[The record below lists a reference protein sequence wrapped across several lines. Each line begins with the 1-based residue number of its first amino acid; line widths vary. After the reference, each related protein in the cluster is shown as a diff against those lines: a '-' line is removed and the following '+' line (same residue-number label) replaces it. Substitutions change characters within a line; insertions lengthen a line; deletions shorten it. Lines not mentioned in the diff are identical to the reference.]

1 VIEGR
6 GENGSAE
13 NLLQRLSIDLGHPE
27 AVWKVGGRTTN
38 LKSASALIQQC
49 EKLRARGDCDR
60 ALLLQD
66 DEDGCPRLDGPRLA
80 GVVRGLDLPFPV
92 AVVLFFREY
101 ETLFLPCLHT
111 MAGRPLKDD
120 RGIELA
126 PLAADARFSG
136 DPEAKRNA
144 KRERSTA
151 SCRGRTLTRRPRT
164 SSRSRGS
171 SIWPRFERPGC
182 PASARSNA
190 RPPLF
195 SRAPAA
201 CIRRLICEQIGFG
214 RAAQPFLRP
223 VLDDI
228 QTRIDALVAQA
239 RAARAAEPPAG

>member
-1 VIEGR
+1 MGRSYIVIEGR
-6 GENGSAE
+6 GENGSVE
-13 NLLQRLSIDLGHPE
+13 HLMRKLSVDLGHPE
-27 AVWKVGGRTTN
+27 TFWKVGGRTTN

-126 PLAADARFSG
+126 PLVADARFSG
-136 DPEAKRNA
+136 DPEAMRNA
-144 KRERSTA
+144 KKEINRFLP
-151 SCRGRTLTRRPRT
+151 RTHPYKETTHQLALTRLLDLAT
-164 SSRSRGS
+164 
-171 SIWPRFERPGC
+171 
-182 PASARSNA
+182 
-190 RPPLF
+190 L
-195 SRAPAA
+195 
-201 CIRRLICEQIGFG
+201 
-214 RAAQPFLRP
+214 RAAGLPCFGTLE
-223 VLDDI
+223 
-228 QTRIDALVAQA
+228 
-239 RAARAAEPPAG
+239 RAAAFLLESAGGVYP